1 MRERWLENYQIHRD
15 KVLWSTPFLIRL
27 VVGLL
32 IYRKTSQTLYGQG
45 TGRYSSE
52 EIAAFR
58 REIWQALNDRL
69 LETSLVESK
78 STSSHERKEPFWIL
92 GGATP
97 TEADATLFG
106 FIASVLVSHR

>member
-27 VVGLL
+27 VIGIL

-52 EIAAFR
+52 EITAFR

-69 LETSLVESK
+69 ESSLVESK
-78 STSSHERKEPFWIL
+78 SSHEGKEPFWIL
-92 GGATP
+92 GGARP

-106 FIASVLVSHR
+106 FITSVLVCSR

>member
-1 MRERWLENYQIHRD
+1 MRERWLENYQVQRD
-15 KVLWSTPFLIRL
+15 KILWSTPLLIRMA
-27 VVGLL
+27 VGLL

-52 EIAAFR
+52 QIAAFR

-69 LETSLVESK
+69 GSSLAESK
-78 STSSHERKEPFWIL
+78 SNHERNEPFWIL
-92 GGATP
+92 GGARP

-106 FIASVLVSHR
+106 FIVSVLVCSR

>member
-1 MRERWLENYQIHRD
+1 MRERWLENYQIQRD
-15 KVLWSTPFLIRL
+15 KALWSTPFLIRMI
-27 VVGLL
+27 VGLFV
-32 IYRKTSQTLYGQG
+32 YRKTSQTLYGQG
-45 TGRYSSE
+45 TGRYSSK

-69 LETSLVESK
+69 ESSLVESK
-78 STSSHERKEPFWIL
+78 SSHEGKEPFWIL

-106 FIASVLVSHR
+106 FVTSVLVSHR